1 MSETTERVFSSLS
14 GLEGGS
20 DRTGN
25 GRAERTP
32 AADPRVWAFAMCLVA
47 LLLAFGA
54 NWVVPNCA
62 RAEEDE
68 VQKARVEAGRVW
80 YEKYCVPCHGAGGA
94 PGKAVYRANKQPV
107 DLRSYVQR
115 HGGAFPAAD
124 WIAAVYSPNPAG
136 THSKVWENLK
146 RAQGAGQHPEFG
158 ARGVVAVIADY
169 IISVQTK

>member
-1 MSETTERVFSSLS
+1 MSQARESMS
-14 GLEGGS
+14 
-20 DRTGN
+20 
-25 GRAERTP
+25 
-32 AADPRVWAFAMCLVA
+32 RVWVPIRVMVLVVA
-47 LLLAFGA
+47 LGGG
-54 NWVVPNCA
+54 WVLPNCA
-62 RAEEDE
+62 RADDE
-68 VQKARVEAGRVW
+68 LQKARGEAGRVW
-80 YEKYCVPCHGAGGA
+80 YEKYCVPCHGPGGA

-146 RAQGAGQHPEFG
+146 RAQGPGQHPEFG

>member
-1 MSETTERVFSSLS
+1 MSETKEPMS
-14 GLEGGS
+14 G
-20 DRTGN
+20 
-25 GRAERTP
+25 GRALAIRVTVL
-32 AADPRVWAFAMCLVA
+32 AAVL
-47 LLLAFGA
+47 GA
-54 NWVVPNCA
+54 GWVVPNHVQA
-62 RAEEDE
+62 QDE

-124 WIAAVYSPNPAG
+124 WIAAVYNPNPAG

>member
-1 MSETTERVFSSLS
+1 MSETKEPIS
-14 GLEGGS
+14 GGWALAI
-20 DRTGN
+20 
-25 GRAERTP
+25 RAT
-32 AADPRVWAFAMCLVA
+32 ALVA
-47 LLLAFGA
+47 VLGA
-54 NWVVPNCA
+54 GWVVPNHV
-62 RAEEDE
+62 RAQDE

-115 HGGAFPAAD
+115 HGGTFPAAD
-124 WIAAVYSPNPAG
+124 WIAAVYSDNPAH
-136 THSKVWENLK
+136 THRKVWETLK
-146 RAQGAGQHPEFG
+146 RAQGVGEHPEFG